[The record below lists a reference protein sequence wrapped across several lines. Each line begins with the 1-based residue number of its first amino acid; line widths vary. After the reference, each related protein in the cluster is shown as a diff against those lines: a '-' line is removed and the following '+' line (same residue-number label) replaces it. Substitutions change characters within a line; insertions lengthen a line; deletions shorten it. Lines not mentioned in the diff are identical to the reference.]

1 MNTLDYASSIN
12 ESETELLQLERQ
24 QSDAKSR
31 DRIRFIRLLK
41 TGACQTQTQ
50 AGEYIGLKR
59 TQSQKI
65 WRDYKGG
72 GLACLVSSPP
82 KRGFG
87 KLSAHQISLLRSRLS
102 LHDIASQSQ
111 LSLWISQEFGVEY
124 TQAGISLLLSR
135 LKIKLKTGR
144 PCNVRKDSAEEE
156 AFKKN
161 LAS

>member
-1 MNTLDYASSIN
+1 MNTLDYASLIN
-12 ESETELLQLERQ
+12 ESEAELLQLERQ
-24 QSDAKSR
+24 QPDGKSR

-41 TGACQTQTQ
+41 TGACHTQTQ

-65 WRDYKGG
+65 WKDYKRG
-72 GLACLVSSPP
+72 GLAALACSPA
-82 KRGFG
+82 KRGLV
-87 KLSAHQISLLRSRLS
+87 KLSAHQISILRSRLS

-111 LSLWISQEFGVEY
+111 LSLWISQEFGVCY

-156 AFKKN
+156 AFKKT
-161 LAS
+161 LAG